1 MTTLLVLIFLVAY
14 ALIVLEHPLK
24 LDKTVPA
31 LLAGALIWT
40 TISVGQLP
48 MQSVEN
54 QAVDV
59 HSALSHHVAAIA
71 EILFFLIGAMVIVEL
86 IDLHRGF
93 DVLTARLK
101 IRNKKAMLW
110 LVCWLA
116 FFLSAILDNLTCTIV
131 VITVLRRLIPERSER
146 LLFVGLVVVAANAGG
161 AWSPIGDVT
170 TTMLWIGQK
179 LTPGPTFLAI
189 FLPSVVCLLI
199 PLLVIGRQKSFRG
212 ENRFLPFQEKTE
224 DRARFRTSLTMLI
237 AGMAALL
244 FVPIFKTTT
253 GLPPWLGMMIS
264 MSFVWMLSE
273 YFHPEEGMRHEDTIV
288 YKAKHALSRIEFSS
302 LLFFLGILLAI
313 GGLESTGL
321 LAQMAGGLSTIFP
334 NPEMVAVIFGC
345 LSAVIDN
352 VPLVA
357 ASIGMF
363 PFAMDDSF
371 WHLLAFTAGTG
382 GSMLIV
388 GSAAGVAAMGLE
400 NIAFGWYLKKIGWLA
415 AAGYAAGVAVYLL
428 LNG

>member
-1 MTTLLVLIFLVAY
+1 MVTLLVLIFVVGY
-14 ALIVLEHPLK
+14 ALIALEHPLK

-31 LLAGALIWT
+31 LLAGALVWT
-40 TISVGQLP
+40 AISVGQMP
-48 MQSVEN
+48 VQPVDN

-59 HSALSHHVAAIA
+59 HAALSHHVAAIA

-93 DVLTARLK
+93 DILTARLK
-101 IRNKKAMLW
+101 IRNKRAMLW

-131 VITVLRRLIPERSER
+131 FITVLRRLISERNDR

-179 LTPGPTFLAI
+179 LTPGPTFLAT
-189 FLPSVVCLLI
+189 FLPSVVCLLV

-212 ENRFLPFQEKTE
+212 ENRFLPFQENEE
-224 DRARFRTSLTMLI
+224 DRTRFRTSLTMLV
-237 AGMAALL
+237 AGMAALI
-244 FVPIFKTTT
+244 FVPVFKMWTH
-253 GLPPWLGMMIS
+253 LPPWLGMMIS
-264 MSFVWMLSE
+264 MSFVWILSE
-273 YFHPEEGMRHEDTIV
+273 YFHPEEDMHHEDTIV

-321 LAQMAGGLSTIFP
+321 LAQMAGRLSEFFP
-334 NPEMVAVIFGC
+334 DHAVLAVIFGG

-352 VPLVA
+352 VPIVA

-363 PFAMDDSF
+363 PFPMDDSF

-382 GSMLIV
+382 GSMLII

-400 NIAFGWYLKKIGWLA
+400 NIPFGWYLKKIGWLA
-415 AAGYAAGVAVYLL
+415 AAGFFAGVAVYLL
-428 LNG
+428 MNG